1 MSDSAQHLYE
11 FGPFRL
17 DAVEQQ
23 LWRDGVEIPLTPKAF
38 GVLLL
43 LLKHRGHALSKED
56 FMREVWA
63 NTIVEE
69 KNLTDN
75 ISILRQAL
83 GDTAQ
88 EQRYIKTIPRR
99 GYRFVADVREVT
111 EDGNLDLL
119 VHETSQSRIV
129 IEEEVEPPPVID
141 VSPAEFHPQAAP
153 AQLTGKRARP
163 KWLIPFLILASGVL
177 LGGIV
182 IAARF
187 WKRPVTPS
195 GPAARTIAVLPFKP
209 LVAEAGDPALE
220 LGMTDALITRLSNI
234 RQITVRPTSSVLKYS
249 TPGQDLKVAGQELGV
264 DVLVDGKVQKAGDRV
279 RLSVQLLRA
288 GDGTPF
294 WGESFD
300 ENFTNVFALQDR
312 VSERVAAA
320 LSLQLTGEEKR
331 GLSKR
336 YTESAEAYQLY
347 LKGRHHWMTFRR
359 ADLMASLNYYN
370 EALKKDPTYALAYC
384 GLSNAYQV
392 IALYGPL
399 PATEALPKAHEA
411 AYKALAL
418 DDSLADAHASVGAV
432 KIFYEHDW
440 PGAARELKRAREL
453 DPNNM
458 DVHEL
463 YGYYLQAMGRTDEAV
478 AEFKAAM
485 QMAPAW
491 SVAAND
497 LIEGYFDARQY
508 DEAIRVSREIIRLEP
523 DNSRANQVLGMALT
537 QKGQFPEAIAA
548 LEHAVETGGEFGRA
562 KALTQ
567 LGYTYAVAG
576 RKADALRV
584 IEELKKDPNAWLSFH
599 LARIYVG
606 LGDKEQAFAY
616 LQKAADDR
624 FGFLYD
630 MRFLSQFDP
639 LRGDPRFA
647 ALLRR
652 INLEP

>member
-1 MSDSAQHLYE
+1 
-11 FGPFRL
+11 
-17 DAVEQQ
+17 
-23 LWRDGVEIPLTPKAF
+23 
-38 GVLLL
+38 
-43 LLKHRGHALSKED
+43 
-56 FMREVWA
+56 
-63 NTIVEE
+63 
-69 KNLTDN
+69 
-75 ISILRQAL
+75 
-83 GDTAQ
+83 
-88 EQRYIKTIPRR
+88 
-99 GYRFVADVREVT
+99 
-111 EDGNLDLL
+111 
-119 VHETSQSRIV
+119 
-129 IEEEVEPPPVID
+129 
-141 VSPAEFHPQAAP
+141 
-153 AQLTGKRARP
+153 
-163 KWLIPFLILASGVL
+163 
-177 LGGIV
+177 
-182 IAARF
+182 
-187 WKRPVTPS
+187 
-195 GPAARTIAVLPFKP
+195 
-209 LVAEAGDPALE
+209 
-220 LGMTDALITRLSNI
+220 
-234 RQITVRPTSSVLKYS
+234 
-249 TPGQDLKVAGQELGV
+249 
-264 DVLVDGKVQKAGDRV
+264 
-279 RLSVQLLRA
+279 
-288 GDGTPF
+288 
-294 WGESFD
+294 
-300 ENFTNVFALQDR
+300 
-312 VSERVAAA
+312 
-320 LSLQLTGEEKR
+320 
-331 GLSKR
+331 LSKR